1 MSAENKIMSA
11 SQLNP
16 KAPSFETLKRENLTK
31 IIEAQNEDIFSLKSI
46 FSEAQMEINKKDAE
60 IQRLKETIRILVDGI
75 LEPILDTT
83 ENISEREEAVDIQPK
98 VDGKGEKIEPIDEI
112 INGMEIIFRV
122 DLPVKDFI
130 NFVDNN
136 QEDWKNHELFL

>member
-1 MSAENKIMSA
+1 MSAENKIMSS

-75 LEPILDTT
+75 LEPILDTL

-112 INGMEIIFRV
+112 INGMEIVFRV
-122 DLPVKDFI
+122 DLPVKDLI

-136 QEDWKNHELFL
+136 EED

>member
-1 MSAENKIMSA
+1 MSAENKIMSS

-112 INGMEIIFRV
+112 INGMEIVFRV
-122 DLPVKDFI
+122 DLPVKDLI

-136 QEDWKNHELFL
+136 EEDWKNHVL

>member
-46 FSEAQMEINKKDAE
+46 FSEAQMEINKKDGE
-60 IQRLKETIRILVDGI
+60 IQRLKETLSI
-75 LEPILDTT
+75 LETT
-83 ENISEREEAVDIQPK
+83 EKISEAVDVQPK
-98 VDGKGEKIEPIDEI
+98 IDGKGEKIEPIDEI
-112 INGMEIIFRV
+112 IDGMEIVFRV
-122 DLPVKDFI
+122 DLPVKDLI
-130 NFVDNN
+130 NFVGNN
-136 QEDWKNHELFL
+136 EED

>member
-1 MSAENKIMSA
+1 MSAENKNMFA

-46 FSEAQMEINKKDAE
+46 FSEAQMEITKKDGE
-60 IQRLKETIRILVDGI
+60 IQRLKEIIYTNLTF
-75 LEPILDTT
+75 LETNKD
-83 ENISEREEAVDIQPK
+83 ISEGEEAVDIKPK
-98 VDGKGEKIEPIDEI
+98 IEVKGEKIEPIDEI

-130 NFVDNN
+130 DFEDNM
-136 QEDWKNHELFL
+136 

>member
-1 MSAENKIMSA
+1 MSAENKIMSS

-112 INGMEIIFRV
+112 INGMEIVFRV
-122 DLPVKDFI
+122 DLPVKDLI

-136 QEDWKNHELFL
+136 EED

>member
-16 KAPSFETLKRENLTK
+16 KAPSFETLKRENLSK
-31 IIEAQNEDIFSLKSI
+31 IIEGQNEDIFCLKSI
-46 FSEAQMEINKKDAE
+46 FSEAQMEITKKDGE
-60 IQRLKETIRILVDGI
+60 IQRLKETLS
-75 LEPILDTT
+75 ILDTA
-83 ENISEREEAVDIQPK
+83 ENISDGEEAVDIQPK
-98 VDGKGEKIEPIDEI
+98 IDGKGEKNEPIDEI

-136 QEDWKNHELFL
+136 EED

>member
-46 FSEAQMEINKKDAE
+46 FSEAQMEITKKDGE
-60 IQRLKETIRILVDGI
+60 IQRLKETLS
-75 LEPILDTT
+75 ILDTT
-83 ENISEREEAVDIQPK
+83 EKISEREEAVDIKPK
-98 VDGKGEKIEPIDEI
+98 IDGKGEKIEPIDEI

-122 DLPVKDFI
+122 DLPVKDLI
-130 NFVDNN
+130 NLVDNN
-136 QEDWKNHELFL
+136 EED

>member
-1 MSAENKIMSA
+1 MSA

-46 FSEAQMEINKKDAE
+46 FSEAQMEINKKDGE
-60 IQRLKETIRILVDGI
+60 IQRLKETLSI
-75 LEPILDTT
+75 LETT
-83 ENISEREEAVDIQPK
+83 ENISKREEAFDIQPK
-98 VDGKGEKIEPIDEI
+98 IDGKGEKIEPIDEI

-122 DLPVKDFI
+122 DLPV

-136 QEDWKNHELFL
+136 EED

>member
-46 FSEAQMEINKKDAE
+46 FSEAQMEITKKDAE
-60 IQRLKETIRILVDGI
+60 IQRLKETLS
-75 LEPILDTT
+75 ILDTT
-83 ENISEREEAVDIQPK
+83 EKISEREEEAVDIKPK
-98 VDGKGEKIEPIDEI
+98 IGGKGEKIEPIDEI

-122 DLPVKDFI
+122 DLPVKD
-130 NFVDNN
+130 
-136 QEDWKNHELFL
+136 

>member
-60 IQRLKETIRILVDGI
+60 IQRLKETILILVNSI

-136 QEDWKNHELFL
+136 QED

>member
-1 MSAENKIMSA
+1 MSA

-112 INGMEIIFRV
+112 INGMEIVFRV
-122 DLPVKDFI
+122 DLPVKDLI

-136 QEDWKNHELFL
+136 EEDWKNHVL